1 MNKVEITLRPR
12 DFQKRLKALTGFIKQ
27 NHQKAIDAAAMKGI
41 ELIENRTSKGFD
53 VNGSRFKR
61 YSATYADFRVDKGRN
76 PYPVDLQFTGRMLG
90 SMNVKRSGKYN
101 RLIFFRGG
109 ENAKKAA
116 KNQRTRE
123 FFGLNQ
129 RERSAVADTYFRR
142 LTK

>member
-1 MNKVEITLRPR
+1 
-12 DFQKRLKALTGFIKQ
+12 
-27 NHQKAIDAAAMKGI
+27 
-41 ELIENRTSKGFD
+41 
-53 VNGSRFKR
+53 
-61 YSATYADFRVDKGRN
+61 
-76 PYPVDLQFTGRMLG
+76 MLA
-90 SMNVKRSGKYN
+90 SMNVKKSGRYN

-142 LTK
+142 LTQ

>member
-1 MNKVEITLRPR
+1 MSIVRINLRPR
-12 DFQKRLKALTGFIKQ
+12 DFERRLQAMTAFITR
-27 NHQKAIDAAAMKGI
+27 NHDKAIDAAAMKGI
-41 ELIENRTSKGFD
+41 ELIENRTSQGFD
-53 VNGSRFKR
+53 VNGRKFKR
-61 YSATYADFRVDKGRN
+61 YSKEYADYRVEKGRN
-76 PYPVDLQFTGRMLG
+76 PFPVDLQFTGRMLA
-90 SMNVKRSGKYN
+90 SMNVKKSGRYN

-142 LTK
+142 LTQ